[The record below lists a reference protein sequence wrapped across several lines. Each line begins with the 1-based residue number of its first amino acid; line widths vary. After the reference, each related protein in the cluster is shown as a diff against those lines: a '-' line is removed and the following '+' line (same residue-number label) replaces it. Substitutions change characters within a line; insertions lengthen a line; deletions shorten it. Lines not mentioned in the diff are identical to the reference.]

1 MIRKIKVKTLSVSLD
16 LLFFFYTHNV
26 YLILF
31 DIQFGKVWPLKV

>member
-1 MIRKIKVKTLSVSLD
+1 MIRKLKVKTLSVSLD
-16 LLFFFYTHNV
+16 FLFLYTRNV